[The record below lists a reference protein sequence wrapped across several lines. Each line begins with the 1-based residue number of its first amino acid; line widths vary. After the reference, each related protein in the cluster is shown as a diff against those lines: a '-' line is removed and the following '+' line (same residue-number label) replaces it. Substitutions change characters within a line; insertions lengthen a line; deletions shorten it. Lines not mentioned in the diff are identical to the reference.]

1 MLTGCAD
8 INSANPPLFIAFRQF
23 CADTHSIPDK
33 VEEAVEAAGGK
44 LHASGALI
52 EPYSVEV
59 TSWDVA
65 VEGHEMVVST
75 GTARMPKRQE
85 RVQDTED
92 CTVVS
97 LNRED
102 SSVAVLDRWAGVPA
116 VTNPGTSQSITY
128 YYFRDDSAGR
138 VGVDAKEAD
147 GTAHWMMTVRRAAQY
162 GSVQLTHFSA
172 AVATHDS
179 QQNAAPE

>member
-1 MLTGCAD
+1 HAV
-8 INSANPPLFIAFRQF
+8 
-23 CADTHSIPDK
+23 PDK

-44 LHASGALI
+44 LHTSGGVT

-65 VEGHEMVVST
+65 VAGHDMVVST

-102 SSVAVLDRWAGVPA
+102 SSSAALDRWAGVPA
-116 VTNPGTSQSITY
+116 VTNPGTVQTISY
-128 YYFRDDSAGR
+128 YYFRDEGAAR
-138 VGVDAKEAD
+138 IAVDPKEAD
-147 GTAHWMMTVRRAAQY
+147 GAAHWMMT
-162 GSVQLTHFSA
+162 
-172 AVATHDS
+172 
-179 QQNAAPE
+179 